1 MSLRL
6 KNPKQVPKDGFVIVD
21 PNSGRRFGG
30 MFSFG
35 YVSSE
40 YLGYLKGNNLPGA
53 TRAETD
59 ALLDAQTCNRDPSLC
74 YDSSI
79 TVQSQVTTSRGC
91 GSCGIKTL

>member
-6 KNPKQVPKDGFVIVD
+6 INPKQVPKDGFVIID

-30 MFSFG
+30 MFSFN
-35 YVSSE
+35 YVSGE

-53 TRAETD
+53 TKAETD

-74 YDSSI
+74 YDSSV
-79 TVQSQVTTSRGC
+79 TVSAQTRKVSGCAGC
-91 GSCGIKTL
+91 GIRIT